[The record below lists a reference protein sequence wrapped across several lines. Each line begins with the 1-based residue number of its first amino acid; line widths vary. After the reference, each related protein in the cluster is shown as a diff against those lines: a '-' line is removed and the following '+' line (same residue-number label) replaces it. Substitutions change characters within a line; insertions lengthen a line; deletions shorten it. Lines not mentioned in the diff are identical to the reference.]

1 MLSALGSGI
10 LRWGWC
16 IDLMWYLVL
25 QFGVAD
31 LEVDR
36 PRSWRE
42 VASLFH
48 LGGED
53 VCLGKSSDSPLHKF
67 RCHTRL
73 KKHMYSVPQC
83 SLRSF
88 FKHKKWIN
96 EKLTVFSHSYVK
108 YCLHCREHSINIIS
122 PSLWS
127 SHVPRFKCCHLTPV
141 PLIHVSLKFAS
152 GCARASLGWISRIT
166 SLQKGLLSTGIG
178 SPRRWLSPETFGCGA
193 QGHDLVESS

>member
-1 MLSALGSGI
+1 MAPMSSHFLSVFLTYLRHRCVCRGDEVPQADLLSGRSARRETCTCALLPILWFQRLASSPFMLSALGLGI

-16 IDLMWYLVL
+16 IGLMWYLVL

-42 VASLFH
+42 IASLFH
-48 LGGED
+48 PGGED

-88 FKHKKWIN
+88 LNIRN
-96 EKLTVFSHSYVK
+96 ELMK
-108 YCLHCREHSINIIS
+108 N
-122 PSLWS
+122 
-127 SHVPRFKCCHLTPV
+127 
-141 PLIHVSLKFAS
+141 
-152 GCARASLGWISRIT
+152 
-166 SLQKGLLSTGIG
+166 
-178 SPRRWLSPETFGCGA
+178 
-193 QGHDLVESS
+193 